1 MNTRRIVRT
10 VGLAAGSVVIS
21 LVGLP
26 QATAWADGESGA
38 VTGAGFGP
46 SAGVG
51 DASSYTG
58 GSTSNN
64 LCSESPTSA
73 GAFPSNICAS
83 ASVGVGGPS
92 SYTGGATVNNPGG
105 TASLGV
111 GDVSS
116 YTGGGTPG
124 IADNG
129 TNSTTRTVNYGPGH
143 P

>member
-1 MNTRRIVRT
+1 MNKRQIVRLGEVT
-10 VGLAAGSVVIS
+10 AVSAVLSFGGFPI
-21 LVGLP
+21 
-26 QATAWADGESGA
+26 ATASAEGESGA

-64 LCSESPTSA
+64 VCGGPSPYTGGLTTENCA
-73 GAFPSNICAS
+73 G

-92 SYTGGATVNNPGG
+92 SYTGAATVNSTGG

-124 IADNG
+124 TALNG
-129 TNSTTRTVNYGPGH
+129 TNSTTRTVNFGPGH
-143 P
+143 